1 MSDKKNSIRV
11 KDLNESS
18 RPRERLVSEGA
29 QALSSGELL
38 AILLRVGVQGTN
50 AVELGNQILARFG
63 SLSAI
68 QKADFADLCEM
79 NGVGIA
85 KAAQIKAAVE
95 LCSRLAR
102 EHLDLNPVISTPEEA
117 IALVGYELRGKEQE
131 ELWVVLLNTRNRI
144 IGKDRLYKGSL
155 NSSSVRIGEVFK
167 MAIRNNAKS
176 IILFHNHPSGDAN
189 ESPEDVNLTRSV
201 IEAGKLMDVDVLDHI
216 IIAGSEHVS
225 IRKNHP
231 SLWMG

>member
-1 MSDKKNSIRV
+1 MESKKPALRV
-11 KDLNESS
+11 KDLNESN
-18 RPRERLVSEGA
+18 RPRERLMREGP
-29 QALSSGELL
+29 QALNDGELL
-38 AILLRVGVQGTN
+38 AILLRVGVSGTN
-50 AVELGNQILARFG
+50 AVELGNQILAKFG
-63 SLSAI
+63 SLSGI
-68 QKADFADLCEM
+68 QKADVSALCEM
-79 NGVGIA
+79 NGVGVA

-95 LCSRLAR
+95 LGSRLAR
-102 EHLDLNPVISTPEEA
+102 ERLDLNAVITTPEDA
-117 IALVGYELRGKEQE
+117 IALVGYDLKGKEQE

-176 IILFHNHPSGDAN
+176 VILFHNHPSGDAQ
-189 ESPEDVNLTRSV
+189 ESPEDVNLTKSV

-216 IIAGSEHVS
+216 IIAGAEHVS

-231 SLWMG
+231 SLWMS

>member
-1 MSDKKNSIRV
+1 MTEKDTSIRV
-11 KDLNESS
+11 KDLSENN

-29 QALSSGELL
+29 QSLSEGELL
-38 AILLRVGVQGTN
+38 AILLRSGVPGMN
-50 AVELGNQILARFG
+50 AVDLGNYILKKFG
-63 SLSAI
+63 SMSGI
-68 QKADFADLCEM
+68 QKADFSALCE
-79 NGVGIA
+79 VSGIGPA

-95 LCSRLAR
+95 LGNRISREKLN
-102 EHLDLNPVISTPEEA
+102 LDESISTPEDA

-131 ELWVVLLNTRNRI
+131 ELWILLLSTRNRF

-155 NSSSVRIGEVFK
+155 NSSSVRIAEVFK

-189 ESPEDVNLTRSV
+189 ESPEDVNLTKSV
-201 IEAGKLMDVDVLDHI
+201 IEAGRLLDVDLLDHI
-216 IIAGSEHVS
+216 IIAGSGHVS

-231 SLWMG
+231 DLWLG